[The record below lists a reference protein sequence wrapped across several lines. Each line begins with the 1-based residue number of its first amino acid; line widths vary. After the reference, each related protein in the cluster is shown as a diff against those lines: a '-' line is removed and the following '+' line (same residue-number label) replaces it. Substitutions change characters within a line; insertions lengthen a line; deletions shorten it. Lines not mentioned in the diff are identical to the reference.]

1 MNFLD
6 NLPYISNNKAKQMRL
21 DSFERGFR
29 VGQEEAIDALRD
41 IQKYEYRNLNN
52 FEKQIVI
59 KFLQENNLEF
69 GYDVENG
76 GFYILKRKSN
86 ER

>member
-86 ER
+86 

>member
-41 IQKYEYRNLNN
+41 IQKYECRNLNN

-76 GFYILKRKSN
+76 GFYILKRVK
-86 ER
+86 

>member
-6 NLPYISNNKAKQMRL
+6 NLPSISNNKAKQMRL

-29 VGQEEAIDALRD
+29 VGKEEALDALRD
-41 IQKYEYRNLNN
+41 IQKYEYINLNN

-76 GFYILKRKSN
+76 GFYVLKRVK
-86 ER
+86 

>member
-6 NLPYISNNKAKQMRL
+6 NLPSISNNKAKQMRL

-76 GFYILKRKSN
+76 GFYILKRVK
-86 ER
+86 

>member
-6 NLPYISNNKAKQMRL
+6 NLPYISNNKAKQMRI

-76 GFYILKRKSN
+76 GFYILKRVK
-86 ER
+86 

>member
-6 NLPYISNNKAKQMRL
+6 NLPSISNNKAKQMRI

-76 GFYILKRKSN
+76 GFYILKRVK
-86 ER
+86 

>member
-76 GFYILKRKSN
+76 GFYILKRVK
-86 ER
+86 